1 MISNKHFHKFFLL
14 FIANNQTSVLF
25 LFGNEARELSEEAS
39 NLLIKE
45 QETHGDIIQVKGFVE
60 HYTNLTLKTLYTL
73 KFFLNKGK

>member
-1 MISNKHFHKFFLL
+1 MNSVLL

-25 LFGNEARELSEEAS
+25 LFGNEARELSEEAN

-45 QETHGDIIQVKGFVE
+45 QETYGDIIQVNNFVE

-73 KFFLNKGK
+73 KFFLKKG

>member
-1 MISNKHFHKFFLL
+1 MIPNIHFHKFFFL

-25 LFGNEARELSEEAS
+25 LFGNEARELSEEAN

-45 QETHGDIIQVKGFVE
+45 QETYGDIIQVKGFVE

-73 KFFLNKGK
+73 KFFLNKG